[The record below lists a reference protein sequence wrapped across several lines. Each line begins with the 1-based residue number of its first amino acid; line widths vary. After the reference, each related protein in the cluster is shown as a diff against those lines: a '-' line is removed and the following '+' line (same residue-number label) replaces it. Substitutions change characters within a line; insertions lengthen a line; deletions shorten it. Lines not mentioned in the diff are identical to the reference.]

1 EAVTAPAD
9 ARALALLIYGD
20 GQIQDVDT
28 AIIAAKERLRIALDK
43 PDNQIAELEYLDQ
56 KGGRDLV
63 LAQTA
68 FNLAALSRGLESKTN
83 LKKVR
88 EHLDEALKRWPDDP
102 QVVWLDGQVRLANG
116 DRVGARASFL
126 KAADGFPLAGN
137 DVGDLALDDGDGT
150 TAWAAY
156 TAVLEKVPM
165 HPLALAGRA
174 LVAAE
179 TGKKIKE
186 TLDELEPTLARV
198 PGKRAEA
205 WARLSVSF
213 LSARQGEPDRAKQE
227 LESAIATGNGEPRFL
242 ARVALA
248 LADEGQFEKA
258 YITRARVRSKAAD
271 NLMPVVDGE
280 LLLAGG
286 RAEKA
291 IEAVADAKGARA
303 ALIRARAHLDMGQAR
318 AAQAPFTRAAAPP

>member
-1 EAVTAPAD
+1 R
-9 ARALALLIYGD
+9 ARA
-20 GQIQDVDT
+20 
-28 AIIAAKERLRIALDK
+28 
-43 PDNQIAELEYLDQ
+43 
-56 KGGRDLV
+56 
-63 LAQTA
+63 
-68 FNLAALSRGLESKTN
+68 
-83 LKKVR
+83 
-88 EHLDEALKRWPDDP
+88 
-102 QVVWLDGQVRLANG
+102 
-116 DRVGARASFL
+116 
-126 KAADGFPLAGN
+126 
-137 DVGDLALDDGDGT
+137 
-150 TAWAAY
+150 
-156 TAVLEKVPM
+156 
-165 HPLALAGRA
+165 
-174 LVAAE
+174 AAE

-291 IEAVADAKGARA
+291 IEAGRHPQGARA
-303 ALIRARAHLDMGQAR
+303 GPLPR
-318 AAQAPFTRAAAPP
+318 PP